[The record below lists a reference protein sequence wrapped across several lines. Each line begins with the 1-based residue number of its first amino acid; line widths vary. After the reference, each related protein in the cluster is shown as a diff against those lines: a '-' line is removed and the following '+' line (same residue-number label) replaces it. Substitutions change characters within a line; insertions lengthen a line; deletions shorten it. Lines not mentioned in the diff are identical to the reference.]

1 VVLTAEPLAP
11 EAVAAWVGPVIDRL
25 RLAIEHETNQRAA
38 APYAALNPGDRLEL
52 LAGLGALP
60 G

>member
-1 VVLTAEPLAP
+1 M
-11 EAVAAWVGPVIDRL
+11 DRL